1 MSARLWLI
9 IRTVS
14 VGQHG
19 MAVLDGFEMLL
30 EAVGGAV
37 ACVGGLGLAN
47 CVNCTESAQKGAICT
62 FGRDLTLSPSL

>member
-1 MSARLWLI
+1 MPARLWLI

-37 ACVGGLGLAN
+37 VCLGRAWR
-47 CVNCTESAQKGAICT
+47 IM
-62 FGRDLTLSPSL
+62 